1 MDSRV
6 PPKQPKLFLRA
17 HLPNQQRTSVQVV
30 AGMRLRDA
38 LFKALQRR
46 NLTFDMCEIY
56 QSDTDIP
63 IPWETD
69 ISSLNCDEISVRIL
83 DIVGFP
89 TYISHQFI
97 RKTFFSLAFCECCR
111 RLLFTGFYCNQC
123 NYRFHQRCA
132 DKGLLIQ
139 LILAWSF
146 IDFDYFWI
154 VPPLCSKLQM
164 DTYYQML
171 LANTDSSNTSHRW
184 AVQYYPTLT
193 PTNIFHLQ
201 SSKNLKLWES
211 IKLGSECLRQQRSQT
226 IARWRSE
233 DFGEC

>member
-6 PPKQPKLFLRA
+6 QPKQPKLFLRA

-46 NLTFDMCEIY
+46 NLTFDMCEVY
-56 QSDTDIP
+56 QYDTDLP

-132 DKGLLIQ
+132 DKGLP
-139 LILAWSF
+139 SKF
-146 IDFDYFWI
+146 I
-154 VPPLCSKLQM
+154 
-164 DTYYQML
+164 
-171 LANTDSSNTSHRW
+171 
-184 AVQYYPTLT
+184 
-193 PTNIFHLQ
+193 
-201 SSKNLKLWES
+201 
-211 IKLGSECLRQQRSQT
+211 
-226 IARWRSE
+226 
-233 DFGEC
+233 